1 MATRTLKIQ
10 ITTAGSTV
18 GPFDVYHTAITTPN
32 RIATGVT
39 RQQLVNGYYID
50 VDTLYNVLFIK
61 STGKCSTEDSFVYSI
76 VPTPAPT
83 AAPTAAPVTPAPT
96 PNPTA
101 APVTPAPTPSPTAP
115 PSESPTPAPV
125 TPSPTNAPTAAPVT
139 PSPTA
144 APTAAP
150 VTPSPT
156 AAPTAAPV
164 TPAPVTPSP
173 TPSPVSAPTGGYP
186 SPTIS
191 CQFYQINGGGCGG
204 YVQYTE
210 CDGSYQNYYVNPYQ
224 NFNVC
229 VRGFITTGGGCVY
242 VTSYGFSCTL

>member
-76 VPTPAPT
+76 VPTPA
-83 AAPTAAPVTPAPT
+83 
-96 PNPTA
+96 
-101 APVTPAPTPSPTAP
+101 
-115 PSESPTPAPV
+115 
-125 TPSPTNAPTAAPVT
+125 
-139 PSPTA
+139 PTA